1 MKFDVV
7 IIGGGL
13 SSLVCGIKLQKAGKK
28 CLMVSAG
35 QNALHFS
42 SGAFGLL
49 GKLPD
54 GTDVVEPLSAVE
66 ALPSEHPYSKIGKLR
81 LSEYVASVPGFFSE
95 CGVAL
100 HPVPSTGSGIRPDTA
115 SVSAVTEPVEVVEA
129 TETIHNGYR
138 ITALGTLK
146 PAWLAMDDVTLLASK
161 DEKIGE
167 KALIV
172 NFSGFL
178 DFNTRFIAEGLEKRG
193 TECRIESV
201 KLDEVELLRKN
212 PAEMRSVNI
221 ARVMNHENSWKQFA
235 RKVRE
240 LLDGEDVVILPEVFG
255 FENPVIMQW
264 LKEMV
269 PAKIVFIGTTPPSVP
284 GIRTQRLLKKAFEA
298 AGGTFLMGDEAL
310 DAVFDAERVASIRT
324 ANLGELRIEAD
335 TFVLASGNLF
345 GKGLVASP
353 DAVKEPVFGLDVD
366 YPAERK
372 DWYDEKFFAR
382 QNYTG
387 FGVKTNGDF
396 KPLRD
401 GKVVPNLYVVGS
413 EVGGCNPLAEGS
425 GAGVAIMTA
434 FSAADRILGK

>member
-1 MKFDVV
+1 
-7 IIGGGL
+7 
-13 SSLVCGIKLQKAGKK
+13 
-28 CLMVSAG
+28 
-35 QNALHFS
+35 
-42 SGAFGLL
+42 
-49 GKLPD
+49 
-54 GTDVVEPLSAVE
+54 
-66 ALPSEHPYSKIGKLR
+66 
-81 LSEYVASVPGFFSE
+81 
-95 CGVAL
+95 
-100 HPVPSTGSGIRPDTA
+100 
-115 SVSAVTEPVEVVEA
+115 
-129 TETIHNGYR
+129 
-138 ITALGTLK
+138 
-146 PAWLAMDDVTLLASK
+146 MDDVTLLASK

-221 ARVMNHENSWKQFA
+221 ARVMNHESSWKAFA
-235 RKVRE
+235 HKVQE
-240 LLDGEDVVILPEVFG
+240 LLNGEDVVILPEVFG
-255 FENPVIMQW
+255 FEEPVIMQW
-264 LKEMV
+264 IKEMI
-269 PAKIVFIGTTPPSVP
+269 PAKVVFIGTTPPSVP

-298 AGGTFLMGDEAL
+298 AGGTFLMGDEAI
-310 DAVFDAERVASIRT
+310 DAAFDGERVASIRT

-413 EVGGCNPLAEGS
+413 EVGGCNPLAEDS

-434 FSAADRILGK
+434 FSAADSILGK

>member
-1 MKFDVV
+1 
-7 IIGGGL
+7 
-13 SSLVCGIKLQKAGKK
+13 
-28 CLMVSAG
+28 
-35 QNALHFS
+35 
-42 SGAFGLL
+42 
-49 GKLPD
+49 
-54 GTDVVEPLSAVE
+54 
-66 ALPSEHPYSKIGKLR
+66 
-81 LSEYVASVPGFFSE
+81 
-95 CGVAL
+95 
-100 HPVPSTGSGIRPDTA
+100 
-115 SVSAVTEPVEVVEA
+115 
-129 TETIHNGYR
+129 
-138 ITALGTLK
+138 
-146 PAWLAMDDVTLLASK
+146 MDDVTLLASK

-221 ARVMNHENSWKQFA
+221 ARVMNHESSWKAFA
-235 RKVRE
+235 HKVQE
-240 LLDGEDVVILPEVFG
+240 LLNGEDVVILPEVFG
-255 FENPVIMQW
+255 FEEPVIMQW
-264 LKEMV
+264 IKEMI
-269 PAKIVFIGTTPPSVP
+269 PAKVVFIGTTPPSVP

-298 AGGTFLMGDEAL
+298 AGGTFLMGDEAI
-310 DAVFDAERVASIRT
+310 DAAFDGERVASIRT

-434 FSAADRILGK
+434 FSAADSILGK

>member
-1 MKFDVV
+1 MKFDIVL
-7 IIGGGL
+7 IGGGL

-42 SGAFGLL
+42 SGAFSLL

-54 GTDVVEPLSAVE
+54 GTDVAEPLSAVE
-66 ALPSEHPYSKIGKLR
+66 TLPSEHPYSKIGAQR
-81 LSEYVASVPGFFSE
+81 LSEYVASTPGFFSE
-95 CGVAL
+95 CGITL
-100 HPVPSTGSGIRPDTA
+100 HPVLSAGSGA
-115 SVSAVTEPVEVVEA
+115 SEVR
-129 TETIHNGYR
+129 NGYR

-193 TECRIESV
+193 TTCRIESV
-201 KLDEVELLRKN
+201 KLDEVETLRKN

-221 ARVMNHENSWKQFA
+221 ARVMNHESSWKAFA
-235 RKVRE
+235 HKVQE
-240 LLDGEDVVILPEVFG
+240 LLNGEDVVILPEVFG
-255 FENPVIMQW
+255 FEEPVIMQW
-264 LKEMV
+264 IKEMI
-269 PAKIVFIGTTPPSVP
+269 PAKVVFVGTTPPSVP

-310 DAVFDAERVASIRT
+310 DAVFDGERVASIRT
-324 ANLGELRIEAD
+324 ANLGALRIEAD
-335 TFVLASGNLF
+335 TFVLATGNLF

-396 KPLRD
+396 HPLRD
-401 GKVVPNLYVVGS
+401 GKIVPNLYVVGS

-425 GAGVAIMTA
+425 GAGVAIVTA
-434 FSAADRILGK
+434 FRAADSILGK